1 MLIKYGN
8 IDVTARLLDY
18 KSSVSFAEGYLIGNA
33 PVIQI
38 DLKFDNYDGILDNL
52 DINEYWEVQET
63 NTSAKRYFK
72 VYDQP
77 EKYTKTLS
85 LKLYDDNHLLD
96 IPYDTKL
103 EYPVTIKDQLDEI
116 ESLTGLIISRSN
128 IPSNILSKDVAW
140 YDSTIVIRN
149 YLGWIAELFGANVFA
164 NGKKTIGFVPI
175 AKTIFA
181 NTDTL
186 TEYEKNELYKV
197 TRVYYENGLDSLSCG
212 DETGN
217 TLYLDTNNLY
227 IDNQEIIDGIYSSLN
242 GLTFYSAKSIKMI
255 AIDDLLPGKL
265 VNYNNEFN
273 FMTIDVSTSF
283 KGGQFLL
290 CDVDGT
296 VTTKN
301 EERVIKKISNSTRI
315 RKLQIIQDQEKNRL
329 DIIAKEQD
337 GLNDRIGQLSVAD
350 REIEAII
357 KEKTTIE
364 TEDSNV
370 SIVEYVENMKVDI
383 TGITNTIQT
392 TSGNNLIRDSIGCF
406 NDGSWDGDYNIDS
419 TLETRSRNMYGYALL
434 LKKSTLQQEITVANG
449 VYTLSFTYKKLV
461 NLARVTLTI
470 NGTEYILSNNDFTA
484 FTKTFEVNDGQI
496 NVAFTCDT
504 DNACPIINLML
515 NKGDQAMEWSLNP
528 NETWGDTV
536 KIGRGVRI
544 SSTGTDVVFVALA
557 DIIGFM
563 DKQGN
568 YITTFDDEGFV
579 TNTAVI
585 KNKATIVNLLIQ
597 EVNGQTIINKIN
609 PNEVNEVEVLKNGK

>member
-8 IDVTARLLDY
+8 IDVTARLLNY

-77 EKYTKTLS
+77 ERYTKTLS

-116 ESLTGLIISRSN
+116 ENLTGLVIIRTN
-128 IPSNILSKDVAW
+128 IPSNILSKEVAW

-227 IDNQEIIDGIYSSLN
+227 IDNQEIVDGIYSSLN
-242 GLTFYSAKSIKMI
+242 GLTFYSAKSIRMI
-255 AIDDLLPGKL
+255 AIDNLLPGKL

-364 TEDSNV
+364 TEDGDV
-370 SIVEYVENMKVDI
+370 SIAEYVENMKVDI

-470 NGTEYILSNNDFTA
+470 NGTEYILSNNDFTV
-484 FTKTFEVNDGQI
+484 FTKTFEVSDGQI
-496 NVAFTCDT
+496 NISFICDT
-504 DNACPIINLML
+504 DNACPVINLML
-515 NKGDQAMEWSLNP
+515 NKGDQAMEWSLNQ

-597 EVNGQTIINKIN
+597 EVNRQTIINKIN

>member
-1 MLIKYGN
+1 MLIRYGN
-8 IDVTARLLDY
+8 MDVTARLLDY
-18 KSSVSFAEGYLIGNA
+18 KSSVSFAEGYLIGNV
-33 PVIQI
+33 PVIQV
-38 DLKFDNYDGILDNL
+38 DLKFDNYDGILNNL
-52 DINEYWEVQET
+52 DIDEYWEIQET
-63 NTSAKRYFK
+63 NTSSKRYFK
-72 VYDQP
+72 IYDQP

-103 EYPVTIKDQLDEI
+103 EYPVTVKDQLDEM
-116 ESLTGLIISRSN
+116 ENLTGLIISRNN
-128 IPSNILSKDVAW
+128 IPSNILSKEVAW
-140 YDSTIVIRN
+140 YDNTIVIRN

-164 NGKKTIGFVPI
+164 SGNKIIEFIPI
-175 AKTIFA
+175 TKTIFT

-186 TEYEKNELYKV
+186 TEYEKNELYEV
-197 TRVYYENGLDSLSCG
+197 TRVYYENGLDSLSSG

-364 TEDSNV
+364 TENGDV
-370 SIVEYVENMKVDI
+370 SIAEYVENMKVDI
-383 TGITNTIQT
+383 TGITNTIKT

-461 NLARVTLTI
+461 NLARIALTV
-470 NGTEYILSNNDFTA
+470 NGTEYVLSNNDFTV
-484 FTKTFEVNDGQI
+484 FTKTLEVSDGQI
-496 NVAFTCDT
+496 NISFVCDT

-515 NKGDQAMEWSLNP
+515 NKGDSAMEWSLNP

-544 SSTGTDVVFVALA
+544 SSTGTDVEFVALA
-557 DIIGFM
+557 DIIGFI

-568 YITTFDDEGFV
+568 YITTFDDDGIV

-585 KNKATIVNLLIQ
+585 KDKATIVNLLIQ

-609 PNEVNEVEVLKNGK
+609 PNEVEVLENGQ

>member
-1 MLIKYGN
+1 MLIRYGN
-8 IDVTARLLDY
+8 MDVTARLLDY
-18 KSSVSFAEGYLIGNA
+18 KSSVSFAEGYLIGNV

-77 EKYTKTLS
+77 ERYTKTLS

-140 YDSTIVIRN
+140 YDNTIVIRN

-175 AKTIFA
+175 AKAIFA

-227 IDNQEIIDGIYSSLN
+227 IDNQEIVDGIYSSLN
-242 GLTFYSAKSIKMI
+242 GLTFYSAKSIRMI
-255 AIDDLLPGKL
+255 AIDNLLPGKL
-265 VNYNNEFN
+265 INYNNEFN
-273 FMTIDVSTSF
+273 FMTIDVGTSF

-290 CDVDGT
+290 CDIDGT

-364 TEDSNV
+364 TENGDV
-370 SIVEYVENMKVDI
+370 SIAEYVENMKVDI
-383 TGITNTIQT
+383 TGITNTIKT

-461 NLARVTLTI
+461 NLASVTLTI
-470 NGTEYILSNNDFTA
+470 NGTEYILSNNDFTV
-484 FTKTFEVNDGQI
+484 FTKTFEVSDGQI
-496 NVAFTCDT
+496 NISFICDT

-515 NKGDQAMEWSLNP
+515 NKGDLAMEWSLNP

-585 KNKATIVNLLIQ
+585 KNKAMIVNLLIQ

-609 PNEVNEVEVLKNGK
+609 PSEVEVLENGQ

>member
-77 EKYTKTLS
+77 ERYTKTLS

-140 YDSTIVIRN
+140 YDNTIVIRN

-164 NGKKTIGFVPI
+164 NGKKAIEFVPI
-175 AKTIFA
+175 KKTIFA
-181 NTDTL
+181 DTDTL

-364 TEDSNV
+364 TEDGDV
-370 SIVEYVENMKVDI
+370 SIAEYVENMKVDI

-461 NLARVTLTI
+461 NLAKVTLTI
-470 NGTEYILSNNDFTA
+470 NGTEYILSNNDFTI
-484 FTKTFEVNDGQI
+484 FTRTFEVSDGQI
-496 NVAFTCDT
+496 NISFICDT
-504 DNACPIINLML
+504 DNACPVINLML

-597 EVNGQTIINKIN
+597 EVNGQTIVNKIN

>member
-1 MLIKYGN
+1 MLIRYGN
-8 IDVTARLLDY
+8 MDVTARLLDY
-18 KSSVSFAEGYLIGNA
+18 KSSVSFAEGYLIGNV
-33 PVIQI
+33 PVIQV
-38 DLKFDNYDGILDNL
+38 DLKFDNYDGILNNL
-52 DINEYWEVQET
+52 DIDEYWEVQET
-63 NTSAKRYFK
+63 NTSSKRYFK
-72 VYDQP
+72 IYDQP

-103 EYPVTIKDQLDEI
+103 EYPVTVKDQLDEM
-116 ESLTGLIISRSN
+116 ENLTGLIISRNN
-128 IPSNILSKDVAW
+128 IPSNILSKEVAW
-140 YDSTIVIRN
+140 YDNTIVIRN

-164 NGKKTIGFVPI
+164 SGNKIIEFIPI
-175 AKTIFA
+175 TKTIFT

-186 TEYEKNELYKV
+186 TEYEKNELYEV
-197 TRVYYENGLDSLSCG
+197 TRVYYENGLDSLSSG

-364 TEDSNV
+364 TEDGDV
-370 SIVEYVENMKVDI
+370 SIAEYVENMKVDI

-449 VYTLSFTYKKLV
+449 VYNLSFTYKKLV

-504 DNACPIINLML
+504 DNACSVINLML

-528 NETWGDTV
+528 NETWSDTV

-544 SSTGTDVVFVALA
+544 SSSGTDVEFVALA
-557 DIIGFM
+557 DIIGFI

-568 YITTFDDEGFV
+568 YITIFDDDGIV

-585 KNKATIVNLLIQ
+585 KDKATIVNLLIQ

-609 PNEVNEVEVLKNGK
+609 PNEVEVLENGQ

>member
-140 YDSTIVIRN
+140 YDNTIVIRN

-164 NGKKTIGFVPI
+164 NGKKAIEFVPI

-217 TLYLDTNNLY
+217 TVYLDTNNLY
-227 IDNQEIIDGIYSSLN
+227 IDNQEIVDGIYSSLN
-242 GLTFYSAKSIKMI
+242 GLTFYSAKSIRMI
-255 AIDDLLPGKL
+255 AIDNLLPGKL
-265 VNYNNEFN
+265 INYNNEFN
-273 FMTIDVSTSF
+273 FMTIDVGTSF

-290 CDVDGT
+290 CDIDGT

-364 TEDSNV
+364 TEDGDV
-370 SIVEYVENMKVDI
+370 SIAEYVENMKVDI

-470 NGTEYILSNNDFTA
+470 NGTEYILSNNDFTV
-484 FTKTFEVNDGQI
+484 FTKTFEVSDGQI
-496 NVAFTCDT
+496 NISFICDT
-504 DNACPIINLML
+504 DNACPVINLML

-597 EVNGQTIINKIN
+597 EVNRQTIINKIN
-609 PNEVNEVEVLKNGK
+609 PNEVEVLENGQ

>member
-1 MLIKYGN
+1 M
-8 IDVTARLLDY
+8 
-18 KSSVSFAEGYLIGNA
+18 
-33 PVIQI
+33 
-38 DLKFDNYDGILDNL
+38 
-52 DINEYWEVQET
+52 QET

-77 EKYTKTLS
+77 ERYIKTLS

-140 YDSTIVIRN
+140 YDNTIVIRN

-227 IDNQEIIDGIYSSLN
+227 IDNQEIVGGIYSSLN
-242 GLTFYSAKSIKMI
+242 GLTFYSAKSIRMI
-255 AIDDLLPGKL
+255 AIDNLLPGKL
-265 VNYNNEFN
+265 INYNNEFN
-273 FMTIDVSTSF
+273 FMTIDVGTSF

-290 CDVDGT
+290 CDIDGT

-364 TEDSNV
+364 TEDGDV
-370 SIVEYVENMKVDI
+370 SIAEYVENMKVDI

-461 NLARVTLTI
+461 NLAKVTLTI
-470 NGTEYILSNNDFTA
+470 NGTEYILSNNDFTV
-484 FTKTFEVNDGQI
+484 FTRTFEVSDGQI
-496 NVAFTCDT
+496 NISFICDT

-515 NKGDQAMEWSLNP
+515 NKGDSAMEWSLNP

>member
-1 MLIKYGN
+1 MLIRYGN
-8 IDVTARLLDY
+8 MDVTARLLDY
-18 KSSVSFAEGYLIGNA
+18 KSSVSFAEGYLIGNV
-33 PVIQI
+33 PVIQV
-38 DLKFDNYDGILDNL
+38 DLKFDNYDGILNNL
-52 DINEYWEVQET
+52 DIDEYWEIQET
-63 NTSAKRYFK
+63 NTSSKRYFK
-72 VYDQP
+72 IYDQP

-103 EYPVTIKDQLDEI
+103 EYPVTVKDQLDEM
-116 ESLTGLIISRSN
+116 ENLTGLIISRNN
-128 IPSNILSKDVAW
+128 IPSNILSKEVAW
-140 YDSTIVIRN
+140 YDNTIVIRN

-164 NGKKTIGFVPI
+164 SGNKIIEFIPI
-175 AKTIFA
+175 TKTIFT

-186 TEYEKNELYKV
+186 TEYEKNELYEV
-197 TRVYYENGLDSLSCG
+197 TRVYYENGLDSLSSG

-364 TEDSNV
+364 TENGDV
-370 SIVEYVENMKVDI
+370 SIAEYVENMKVDI
-383 TGITNTIQT
+383 TGITNTIKT

-461 NLARVTLTI
+461 NLARIALTV
-470 NGTEYILSNNDFTA
+470 NGTEYILSNNDFTV
-484 FTKTFEVNDGQI
+484 FTKTLEVSDGQI
-496 NVAFTCDT
+496 NISFVCDT

-515 NKGDQAMEWSLNP
+515 NKGDSAMEWSLNP

-544 SSTGTDVVFVALA
+544 SSTGTDVEFVALA
-557 DIIGFM
+557 DIIGFI

-568 YITTFDDEGFV
+568 YITTFDDDGIV

-585 KNKATIVNLLIQ
+585 KDKATIVNLLIQ

-609 PNEVNEVEVLKNGK
+609 PNEVEVLENGQ

>member
-140 YDSTIVIRN
+140 YDNTIVIRN

-164 NGKKTIGFVPI
+164 NGKKAIEFVPI

-217 TLYLDTNNLY
+217 TVYLDTNNLY
-227 IDNQEIIDGIYSSLN
+227 IDNQEIVDGIYSSLN
-242 GLTFYSAKSIKMI
+242 GLTFYSAKSIRMI
-255 AIDDLLPGKL
+255 AIDNLLPGKL
-265 VNYNNEFN
+265 INYNNEFN
-273 FMTIDVSTSF
+273 FMTIDVGTSF

-290 CDVDGT
+290 CDIDGT

-364 TEDSNV
+364 TEDGDV
-370 SIVEYVENMKVDI
+370 SIAEYVENMKVDI

-470 NGTEYILSNNDFTA
+470 NGTEYILSNNDFTV
-484 FTKTFEVNDGQI
+484 FTKTFEVSDGQI
-496 NVAFTCDT
+496 NISFICDT
-504 DNACPIINLML
+504 DNACPVINLML

-597 EVNGQTIINKIN
+597 EVNRQTIINKIN
-609 PNEVNEVEVLKNGK
+609 PDEVEVLENGQ

>member
-77 EKYTKTLS
+77 ERYTKTLS

-116 ESLTGLIISRSN
+116 ENLTGLVIIRTN
-128 IPSNILSKDVAW
+128 IPSNILSKEVAW

-227 IDNQEIIDGIYSSLN
+227 IDNQEIVDGIYRC
-242 GLTFYSAKSIKMI
+242 
-255 AIDDLLPGKL
+255 
-265 VNYNNEFN
+265 V
-273 FMTIDVSTSF
+273 
-283 KGGQFLL
+283 
-290 CDVDGT
+290 
-296 VTTKN
+296 
-301 EERVIKKISNSTRI
+301 
-315 RKLQIIQDQEKNRL
+315 
-329 DIIAKEQD
+329 
-337 GLNDRIGQLSVAD
+337 
-350 REIEAII
+350 
-357 KEKTTIE
+357 
-364 TEDSNV
+364 
-370 SIVEYVENMKVDI
+370 
-383 TGITNTIQT
+383 
-392 TSGNNLIRDSIGCF
+392 
-406 NDGSWDGDYNIDS
+406 
-419 TLETRSRNMYGYALL
+419 
-434 LKKSTLQQEITVANG
+434 
-449 VYTLSFTYKKLV
+449 
-461 NLARVTLTI
+461 
-470 NGTEYILSNNDFTA
+470 
-484 FTKTFEVNDGQI
+484 
-496 NVAFTCDT
+496 
-504 DNACPIINLML
+504 
-515 NKGDQAMEWSLNP
+515 
-528 NETWGDTV
+528 
-536 KIGRGVRI
+536 
-544 SSTGTDVVFVALA
+544 
-557 DIIGFM
+557 
-563 DKQGN
+563 
-568 YITTFDDEGFV
+568 
-579 TNTAVI
+579 
-585 KNKATIVNLLIQ
+585 
-597 EVNGQTIINKIN
+597 
-609 PNEVNEVEVLKNGK
+609 

>member
-1 MLIKYGN
+1 MLIRYGN
-8 IDVTARLLDY
+8 MDVTARLLDY
-18 KSSVSFAEGYLIGNA
+18 KSSVSFAEGYLIGNV
-33 PVIQI
+33 PVIQV
-38 DLKFDNYDGILDNL
+38 DLKFDNYDGILNNL
-52 DINEYWEVQET
+52 DIDEYWEIQET
-63 NTSAKRYFK
+63 NTSSKRYFK
-72 VYDQP
+72 IYDQP

-103 EYPVTIKDQLDEI
+103 EYPVTVKDQLDEM
-116 ESLTGLIISRSN
+116 ENLTGLIISRNN
-128 IPSNILSKDVAW
+128 IPSNILSKEVAW
-140 YDSTIVIRN
+140 YDNTIVIRN

-164 NGKKTIGFVPI
+164 SGNKIIEFIPI
-175 AKTIFA
+175 TKTIFT

-186 TEYEKNELYKV
+186 TEYEKNELYEV
-197 TRVYYENGLDSLSCG
+197 TRVYYENGLDSLSSG

-364 TEDSNV
+364 TENGDV
-370 SIVEYVENMKVDI
+370 SIAEYVENMKVDI
-383 TGITNTIQT
+383 TGITNTIKT

-461 NLARVTLTI
+461 NLARIALTV
-470 NGTEYILSNNDFTA
+470 NGTEYILSNNDFTV
-484 FTKTFEVNDGQI
+484 FTKTLEVSDGQI
-496 NVAFTCDT
+496 NISFVCDT

-515 NKGDQAMEWSLNP
+515 NKGDSAMEWSLNP

-544 SSTGTDVVFVALA
+544 SSTGTDVEFVALA
-557 DIIGFM
+557 DIIGFI

-568 YITTFDDEGFV
+568 YITTFDDDGIV

-585 KNKATIVNLLIQ
+585 KDKATIVNLLIQ

-609 PNEVNEVEVLKNGK
+609 QNEVEVLENGQ

>member
-18 KSSVSFAEGYLIGNA
+18 KSSVSFAKGYLIGNA

-140 YDSTIVIRN
+140 YDNTIVIRN

-164 NGKKTIGFVPI
+164 NGKKAIEFVPI

-227 IDNQEIIDGIYSSLN
+227 IDNQEIVDGIYSSLN
-242 GLTFYSAKSIKMI
+242 GLTFYSAKSIRMI
-255 AIDDLLPGKL
+255 AIDNLLPGKL
-265 VNYNNEFN
+265 INYNNEFN

-290 CDVDGT
+290 CDIDGT

-315 RKLQIIQDQEKNRL
+315 RKLQIIQDQEKNRV

-364 TEDSNV
+364 TEDGNV

-419 TLETRSRNMYGYALL
+419 T
-434 LKKSTLQQEITVANG
+434 
-449 VYTLSFTYKKLV
+449 
-461 NLARVTLTI
+461 
-470 NGTEYILSNNDFTA
+470 
-484 FTKTFEVNDGQI
+484 
-496 NVAFTCDT
+496 
-504 DNACPIINLML
+504 
-515 NKGDQAMEWSLNP
+515 
-528 NETWGDTV
+528 
-536 KIGRGVRI
+536 
-544 SSTGTDVVFVALA
+544 
-557 DIIGFM
+557 
-563 DKQGN
+563 
-568 YITTFDDEGFV
+568 
-579 TNTAVI
+579 
-585 KNKATIVNLLIQ
+585 
-597 EVNGQTIINKIN
+597 
-609 PNEVNEVEVLKNGK
+609 

>member
-364 TEDSNV
+364 TEDGNV